1 MKSEPGHRMLCQWL
15 KIDYSGAVV
24 HTRSFR
30 ATENPF
36 PPMTLTETNFTKSYS
51 RLCVRWHVSDDGTL
65 STEAP
70 GLRLSGVYP
79 AWNDGP
85 LRPITVVAVREN
97 HRTTVSYHS
106 IGGVEGP
113 AAGLA
118 DLPSWGMPDHPLP
131 VFVRPYPEL
140 GACAVLTVNISGQ
153 KQREVFPVA
162 ELIGSE
168 ATVKAASWGSDGIEL
183 LETVFELT
191 GNLHHATTGS
201 GGSLNPASHHR
212 KESHWAAQRS

>member
-1 MKSEPGHRMLCQWL
+1 MLCQWL
-15 KIDYSGAVV
+15 KIDYSGAVI

-36 PPMTLTETNFTKSYS
+36 PPMTLTETNFAKSFF
-51 RLCVRWHVSDDGTL
+51 RICVRWHVSDGSIL
-65 STEAP
+65 SIEAP
-70 GLRLSGVYP
+70 GLRLSDAYP
-79 AWNDGP
+79 AWNGEP

-97 HRTTVSYHS
+97 NHTTISHHC

-118 DLPSWGMPDHPLP
+118 EIPSWEMPDHPLP
-131 VFVRPYPEL
+131 VIVRPNPEL
-140 GACAVLTVNISGQ
+140 GAWAVLTVNISGQ
-153 KQREVFPVA
+153 KQCEIFPVA

-191 GNLHHATTGS
+191 ANLQHTITGS

-212 KESHWAAQRS
+212 KDSHWAAQRS

>member
-1 MKSEPGHRMLCQWL
+1 MLCQWL

-24 HTRSFR
+24 HKRSFR

-36 PPMTLTETNFTKSYS
+36 PPMTLTETNFTKSSS
-51 RLCVRWHVSDDGTL
+51 RPCVIWHVSDDGTW
-65 STEAP
+65 SIEAP
-70 GLRLSGVYP
+70 SLRLSGAYP
-79 AWNDGP
+79 AWNGGP
-85 LRPITVVAVREN
+85 LWPITVVVVREN
-97 HRTTVSYHS
+97 DRTTVSYHS

-118 DLPSWGMPDHPLP
+118 DLSYRGMPDHPLP
-131 VFVRPYPEL
+131 VILRPYPEL
-140 GACAVLTVNISGQ
+140 DAWGVLSVNISGQ
-153 KQREVFPVA
+153 KRREVFPVA

-168 ATVKAASWGSDGIEL
+168 ATVKAASWGSDEIEL

-191 GNLHHATTGS
+191 AHLQHATAGS

-212 KESHWAAQRS
+212 KDSHWAAQRS